1 MERPAWAPRSIDI
14 SVPSVSRIYDYYLGG
29 SHNFEVDREAARRAM
44 EFMPGL
50 PKTMQANRAFLRRAV
65 RFAAQEGITQF
76 LDIGSGI
83 PTFGNVHEVAQAARP
98 GAHVV
103 YVDHDPVAVTHSQA
117 VLAGN
122 EDADVVAADL
132 REPREILASSQVQ
145 RLLDLNRPVAL
156 LLVAILHFVDD
167 SDDPQGAVAELRD
180 ALAPGS
186 LLILTHASYEGIP
199 LPQERSLGAV
209 DVYKD
214 IRNPL
219 IMRTREEIA
228 RFFEGYD
235 MVEPGLV
242 PMALWRPE
250 TAPEDEDPYAFA
262 GFAGVG
268 RLGARAT
275 AGRRHAAGAAGTPMP
290 RTRRNGRTA

>member
-29 SHNFEVDREAARRAM
+29 SHNFEVDREAARKAM

-50 PKTMQANRAFLRRAV
+50 PKIMQANRAFMRRAV
-65 RFAAQEGITQF
+65 RFAADEGIDQF

-103 YVDHDPVAVTHSQA
+103 YVDHDPVAVAHSQS
-117 VLAGN
+117 VLKGN
-122 EDADVVAADL
+122 ENADVVAADL
-132 REPREILASSQVQ
+132 LKPQEILASPQLQ
-145 RLLDLNRPVAL
+145 RLIDLNRPVAL
-156 LLVAILHFVDD
+156 LLVAILHFVEDA
-167 SDDPQGAVAELRD
+167 DDPYSAVAELRD

-186 LLILTHASYEGIP
+186 LLVVTHASYEGIP
-199 LPQERSLGAV
+199 LPPERAEGTV
-209 DVYKD
+209 DVYKS

-219 IMRTREEIA
+219 IMRTRDEIA

-242 PMALWRPE
+242 PMPNWRPD
-250 TAPEDEDPYAFA
+250 TAPEDEDPYSFS

-268 RLGARAT
+268 RT
-275 AGRRHAAGAAGTPMP
+275 A
-290 RTRRNGRTA
+290 

>member
-29 SHNFEVDREAARRAM
+29 SHNFEVDREAARKAM
-44 EFMPGL
+44 EYMPGL
-50 PKTMQANRAFLRRAV
+50 PKIMQANRAFMRRAV
-65 RFAAQEGITQF
+65 RYAAGEGITQF

-83 PTFGNVHEVAQAARP
+83 PTFGNVHEVAQAASP

-103 YVDHDPVAVTHSQA
+103 YVDHDPVAVAHSQA

-122 EDADVVAADL
+122 DDTGVVAADF
-132 REPREILASSQVQ
+132 RKPQEILSSPEVQ
-145 RLLDLNRPVAL
+145 RLIDRNQPVAL
-156 LLVAILHFVDD
+156 LLVAILHFVEDA
-167 SDDPQGAVAELRD
+167 DDPYQAVAELRD

-186 LLILTHASYEGIP
+186 MLLLTHASYEGIP
-199 LPQERSLGAV
+199 LPAERAEGAV
-209 DVYKD
+209 DVYRD

-219 IMRTREEIA
+219 LMRSREQIA

-242 PMALWRPE
+242 PMPHWRPD
-250 TAPEDEDPYAFA
+250 TAPDDEDPFAFS

-268 RLGARAT
+268 RT
-275 AGRRHAAGAAGTPMP
+275 A
-290 RTRRNGRTA
+290 

>member
-29 SHNFEVDREAARRAM
+29 SHNFEVDREAARKAM
-44 EFMPGL
+44 QFLPGL
-50 PKTMQANRAFLRRAV
+50 PKIMQANRAFMRRAV
-65 RFAAQEGITQF
+65 RFAAAEGITQF

-83 PTFGNVHEVAQAARP
+83 PTFGNVHEVAQKASP
-98 GAHVV
+98 GAHVM
-103 YVDHDPVAVTHSQA
+103 YVDHDPVAVAHSKA
-117 VLAGN
+117 VLADN
-122 EDADVVAADL
+122 ATADVVAADL
-132 REPREILASSQVQ
+132 RKPQEILSSPEVRQ
-145 RLLDLNRPVAL
+145 LIDLNRPVAL
-156 LLVAILHFVDD
+156 LLVAILHFVEDA
-167 SDDPQGAVAELRD
+167 DDPYEAVAELRE

-199 LPQERSLGAV
+199 LPPERAEGAV

-219 IMRTREEIA
+219 IMRSRDEIA

-242 PMALWRPE
+242 RCR
-250 TAPEDEDPYAFA
+250 T
-262 GFAGVG
+262 GG
-268 RLGARAT
+268 R
-275 AGRRHAAGAAGTPMP
+275 TPHR
-290 RTRRNGRTA
+290 RTRIRIPSRDSPA

>member
-29 SHNFEVDREAARRAM
+29 SHNFEVDREAARKAM
-44 EFMPGL
+44 EFLPGL
-50 PKTMQANRAFLRRAV
+50 PKIMQANRAFMRRAV
-65 RFAAQEGITQF
+65 RFAAAEGITQF

-83 PTFGNVHEVAQAARP
+83 PTFGNVHEVAQKACP
-98 GAHVV
+98 GAHVM
-103 YVDHDPVAVTHSQA
+103 YVDHDPVAVAHSQA
-117 VLAGN
+117 VLADN
-122 EDADVVAADL
+122 ATADVVAADL
-132 REPREILASSQVQ
+132 RKPQEILASAEVR
-145 RLLDLNRPVAL
+145 RLIDVNRPVAL
-156 LLVAILHFVDD
+156 LLVAILHFVEDV
-167 SDDPQGAVAELRD
+167 DDPYGAVAQLRE

-199 LPQERSLGAV
+199 LPPERAEGAV

-219 IMRTREEIA
+219 IMRSREEIA

-242 PMALWRPE
+242 PMPEWRPD
-250 TAPEDEDPYAFA
+250 TVLEDEDPYSFS

-268 RLGARAT
+268 R
-275 AGRRHAAGAAGTPMP
+275 AA
-290 RTRRNGRTA
+290 

>member
-1 MERPAWAPRSIDI
+1 MERPAWAPRNVDI

-29 SHNFEVDREAARRAM
+29 SHNFEVDREAARKAM

-50 PKTMQANRAFLRRAV
+50 PKIMQANRAFMRRAV
-65 RFAAQEGITQF
+65 RFALDEGIDQF

-83 PTFGNVHEVAQAARP
+83 PTFGNVHEVAQSDRP
-98 GAHVV
+98 DVRVA
-103 YVDHDPVAVTHSQA
+103 YVDHDPVAVAHSQA

-122 EDADVVAADL
+122 ENAGVAAADL
-132 REPREILASSQVQ
+132 RKPQEILASPEVE
-145 RLLDLNRPVAL
+145 RLIDRNRPVAL
-156 LLVAILHFVDD
+156 LLVAILHFVEDE
-167 SDDPQGAVAELRD
+167 DDPHRAVAELRD

-186 LLILTHASYEGIP
+186 LLVLTHASYEGIP
-199 LPQERSLGAV
+199 LPAERAAGTV

-219 IMRTREEIA
+219 IMRSREDVA

-242 PMALWRPE
+242 SMPHWRPE
-250 TAPEDEDPYAFA
+250 TAPEDEDPYSFS

-268 RLGARAT
+268 RT
-275 AGRRHAAGAAGTPMP
+275 A
-290 RTRRNGRTA
+290 

>member
-1 MERPAWAPRSIDI
+1 MERPAWAPRGIDI

-29 SHNFEVDREAARRAM
+29 SHNFDIDREAARKAM

-50 PKTMQANRAFLRRAV
+50 PKIMQANRAFLRRAV
-65 RFAAQEGITQF
+65 RFAADEGITQF

-83 PTFGNVHEVAQAARP
+83 PTFGNVHEVAQSASP
-98 GAHVV
+98 GARVL
-103 YVDHDPVAVTHSQA
+103 YVDNDPVAVAHSEA
-117 VLAGN
+117 VLEGN
-122 EDADVVAADL
+122 EGADVVAADL
-132 REPREILASSQVQ
+132 RKPQEILASSQFE
-145 RLLDLNRPVAL
+145 RLIDQNRPVAL
-156 LLVAILHFVDD
+156 LLVAILHFVEDE
-167 SDDPQGAVAELRD
+167 DDPYEAVTQLRD

-186 LLILTHASYEGIP
+186 LLVVTHASYEGIP
-199 LPQERSLGAV
+199 LPPERAEGAV

-219 IMRTREEIA
+219 IMRSRDEIA

-242 PMALWRPE
+242 PMPEWRPD
-250 TAPEDEDPYAFA
+250 TALEDEDPYAYS

-268 RLGARAT
+268 RT
-275 AGRRHAAGAAGTPMP
+275 A
-290 RTRRNGRTA
+290 